1 MKYIL
6 IIVLLVNGMDSLIIF
21 DFNTKSNIQN
31 WRIIDDRVM
40 GGESLSTFTLSPE
53 GNGIFKGHVSLEN
66 YGGFSSLRYRFDKL
80 EVKKYSKIILKLK
93 GDGKK
98 YQFRIKDNS
107 SNYYSY
113 TTTFSTSGAWQEIKI
128 SLEDFYPSFR
138 GKKVDLP
145 NFQNGQLE
153 EIAFL
158 IGNKKNEDFKLLIN
172 KIELK

>member
-1 MKYIL
+1 MEEKNIESRL
-6 IIVLLVNGMDSLIIF
+6 RALSQMT
-21 DFNTKSNIQN
+21 TKCE
-31 WRIIDDRVM
+31 
-40 GGESLSTFTLSPE
+40 ES
-53 GNGIFKGHVSLEN
+53 
-66 YGGFSSLRYRFDKL
+66 
-80 EVKKYSKIILKLK
+80 
-93 GDGKK
+93 
-98 YQFRIKDNS
+98 
-107 SNYYSY
+107 
-113 TTTFSTSGAWQEIKI
+113 EIKI